1 MKAKT
6 GWVEKHNNGRLISMV
21 QVFYDRIKV
30 KKTPRKNK
38 KNPAPP
44 AKHDESLYYMLD
56 KKINF
61 GQLELT
67 GDSVFSAGEIIE
79 IQFQVAHFNTK
90 LRMLAKVLK
99 TVSFIELKRVLFRGE
114 LKFAAV
120 NKEDYDR
127 IMALEADRLSREG
140 ERHSHAPS
148 DQKPSH
154 GQSGKL
160 KLSFKQS

>member
-1 MKAKT
+1 
-6 GWVEKHNNGRLISMV
+6 MV
-21 QVFYDRIKV
+21 QVFYNRIKV
-30 KKTPRKNK
+30 KKTPRKSK
-38 KNPAPP
+38 QKQAAPG
-44 AKHDESLYYMLD
+44 KHDESLYYMLD

-61 GQLELT
+61 GHLELT

-79 IQFQVAHFNTK
+79 IEFQVAHFNAR

-99 TVSFIELKRVLFRGE
+99 TVSFMELKRVLFRGE

-127 IMALEADRLSREG
+127 ILTLETERLQREG
-140 ERHSHAPS
+140 ERRPPAHS